1 MKTTRVIRTAL
12 LLFLLQIPLLAQTEF
27 GKISGTLSDASGAA
41 IPGASVT
48 ARNEKTGETRTV
60 VTNSDGV
67 FLFVTLRPSV
77 YSVSASAATFENREQ
92 RNIEVLVGQEANLS
106 LVLQPQGV
114 TANVDVVS
122 DENSAL

>member
-1 MKTTRVIRTAL
+1 MKITLLIRTAL
-12 LLFLLQIPLLAQTEF
+12 LLLLLQIPLLAQTEF

-60 VTNSDGV
+60 VTNSEGT
-67 FLFVTLRPSV
+67 FLFVTLRPSL
-77 YSVSASAATFENREQ
+77 YTISASAANFENHEQ
-92 RNIEVLVGQEANLS
+92 RNIEILVGQEAKLS

-114 TANVDVVS
+114 TANVDIVS